1 MANMSKVGKTATR
14 IFKYDTGQI
23 RVKYHDTTVFHLVGP
38 DMHVILSTGGWT
50 TPTTRTRINQ
60 ACAQFGVTGRAFIK
74 NETMYFD
81 RFDGNAPIEITAK
94 GTVIPLY

>member
-1 MANMSKVGKTATR
+1 MANMSKVGKYETR
-14 IFKYDTGQI
+14 IIKGDNGQV
-23 RVKYHDTTVFHLVGP
+23 RVRYFDTTVFHKVGN

-50 TPTTRTRINQ
+50 TASTRTRINQ

-81 RFDGNAPIEITAK
+81 RFDGNTPIEITAK